1 MNNFLTRKAFTMI
14 ELVFVIVVL
23 GILAATAIPRLAATR
38 DDANIAKGRANILA
52 IRSGIIGERQGR
64 MFRGDSSW
72 ATTLDNAA
80 LNTEDVTLFNATNNN
95 LPILQNG
102 VQSRNADGRW
112 MKTGN
117 TQYTYSVFGAAVTF
131 DYNTTNGVFDC
142 AGAAGSSCALLT
154 D

>member
-1 MNNFLTRKAFTMI
+1 MI
-14 ELVFVIVVL
+14 ELVFVIVILGVL
-23 GILAATAIPRLAATR
+23 ASVAIPKLAATR
-38 DDANIAKGRANILA
+38 NDAHIAKGRANILA
-52 IRSGIIGERQGR
+52 IRSGIISERQSR
-64 MFRGDSSW
+64 MFRGDSLW
-72 ATTLDNAA
+72 ATSLDNAA
-80 LNTEDVTLFNATNNN
+80 ANTEDVTLFNATNNN

-117 TQYTYSVFGAAVTF
+117 TQYTYRVLGAAVTF

-142 AGAAGSSCALLT
+142 VGAAGTSCALLT